1 MSTVLKLPRIAAEAI
16 VQVLKEVFVHN
27 KYGDKALEKVFK
39 ALPRVS
45 EAEKAIMAETSYA
58 IIRYYR
64 LLHQV
69 SNSESLWKIL
79 GAWMVLNHVELGSW
93 KEFGSLNAAAIQTR
107 FDEVKSDRKIRE
119 SIPDWLDERGELELG
134 DKWSAVM
141 AALNQPPVITLRVN
155 TLKLTPEELQQQ
167 LVKEGFET
175 AVVAEHSEALVLA
188 KRKNIFQSH
197 AFQEGLFEVQD
208 AGSQGIVPFLLVEQG
223 MRVIDACAGTG
234 GKSLHLAAHM
244 QNKGRLIS
252 MDIADW
258 KLEEFKKRAR
268 RAGVHNFETRTI
280 ETAKSIKRFHKTAD
294 RLLLDVP
301 CSGLGVLKRNPDAR
315 WKLKPEYITKIIN
328 TQKEILQ
335 NYSLMLKPGGLL
347 VYSTC
352 SILPSENENQVKH
365 FLEKNSRQFA
375 LEEEKTIEPATY
387 TDGFYMARIKR
398 LV

>member
-1 MSTVLKLPRIAAEAI
+1 MSAPLKLPRTAAESI

-27 KYGDKALEKVFK
+27 KYADKALEKVFK
-39 ALPRVS
+39 ALPRIS
-45 EAEKAIMAETSYA
+45 EDDKAVIAETSYA

-64 LLHQV
+64 LLQTV

-79 GAWMVLNHVELGSW
+79 GAWMVLNNFELDNW
-93 KEFGSLNAAAIQTR
+93 KEFGSLHSAAIQQR
-107 FDEVKSDRKIRE
+107 FGEIKSDRKIRE
-119 SIPDWLDERGELELG
+119 SIPDWLDARGEEELG
-134 DKWSAVM
+134 EKWDTLI

-167 LVKEGFET
+167 LADEGYEAT
-175 AVVAEHSEALVLA
+175 IVEEYPEALVLS
-188 KRKNIFQSH
+188 KRKNIFQSR

-208 AGSQGIVPFLLVEQG
+208 AGSQSIVPFLLVEPG

-234 GKSLHLAAHM
+234 GKSLHLAACM

-252 MDIADW
+252 MDVAGW
-258 KLEEFKKRAR
+258 KLEDFKKRAR
-268 RAGVHNFETRTI
+268 RAGVHNFEIRTI
-280 ETAKSIKRFHKTAD
+280 ETAKSIKRFHQTAD

-328 TQKEILQ
+328 TQKDILQ
-335 NYSLMLKPGGLL
+335 NYSLMLKPGGVL

-365 FLEKNSRQFA
+365 FLEKNSQHFV
-375 LEEEKTIEPATY
+375 LEEEKTLEPSAH

-398 LV
+398 IP